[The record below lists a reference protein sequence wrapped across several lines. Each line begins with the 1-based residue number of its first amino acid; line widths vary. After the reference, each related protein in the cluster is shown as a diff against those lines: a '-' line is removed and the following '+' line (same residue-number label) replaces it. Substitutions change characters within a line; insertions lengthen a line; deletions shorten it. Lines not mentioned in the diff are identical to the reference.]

1 MEWIR
6 TFREKQQTSKQNN
19 ITQQAHEMICL
30 DDFEGKLYIAYHG
43 TPLVPI
49 DESLSQKEILVK
61 LEEVRRSYINHEMM
75 QLSRS
80 KAAMFL

>member
-6 TFREKQQTSKQNN
+6 TFKEKQQTSKQNN

-30 DDFEGKLYIAYHG
+30 DDFDNKLYIAYHG

-49 DESLSQKEILVK
+49 DENLSQKEILAK
-61 LEEVRRSYINHEMM
+61 LEETRRSYINYEMR